1 MALHF
6 KLALDALRG
15 RSTATAPLNA
25 NTAAVSID
33 ELIRVGVGEG
43 DFAAKNCATVFAC
56 VRLLSDCIASLP
68 LKLMRIDNKG
78 NRLLDTTNP
87 LYDVLELRPN
97 SWMDKF
103 TFWKFCIN
111 SLLFRGLFVAHI
123 IRDSSGRV
131 VRLIPVKPANID
143 VESIDLDD
151 SGELRFPIT
160 TREGERRIYSG
171 RDLFYCFYE
180 TLDGVKPV
188 SPLKYARATVDLARK
203 SEEFGIA
210 TLRKSAV
217 PPGYYSTDEK
227 LNREA
232 FEVMREQLASADI
245 GRAPL
250 LDRGIKYNTV
260 SMTAEDMQMLGTRRY
275 QKEEICSFFGVSPH
289 MIGDTAQA
297 KGWSTMEQQNTEFVQ
312 YSLTPYLVRI
322 ENAIRTRLLDG
333 DPRRYAK
340 FNIGGLLRGDSAAR
354 ANYYRTLYTLGA
366 LNPNEIREKEDM
378 NGIDGGETYYR
389 QANMTPETTAAATN
403 GDPDNGNE

>member
-6 KLALDALRG
+6 KDAFNALRG
-15 RSTATAPLNA
+15 RSATVNPQNA
-25 NTAAVSID
+25 NTAPWGGD
-33 ELIRVGVGEG
+33 LETLIRGGDYG

-68 LKLMRIDNKG
+68 LKLIRIDNEG
-78 NRLLDTTNP
+78 NRLLDTANP
-87 LYDVLELRPN
+87 LYGVLENRPN

-103 TFWKFCIN
+103 TFWKFAVN

-123 IRDSSGRV
+123 IRDSSGRII
-131 VRLIPVKPANID
+131 RLIPVKPQDID
-143 VESIDLDD
+143 VGGIELDER
-151 SGELRFPIT
+151 GELVFPIT
-160 TREGERRIYSG
+160 RDGVRRLYPG
-171 RDLFYCFYE
+171 RQLFYCFYE

-188 SPLKYARATVDLARK
+188 SPLKYAAATVDLARM
-203 SEEFGIA
+203 SEKYGIS
-210 TLRKSAV
+210 TLKKAAV
-217 PPGYYSTDEK
+217 PPGYYTTDEK

-232 FEVMREQLASADI
+232 FEIMREQLANADM

-260 SMTAEDMQMLGTRRY
+260 SMTAEDMQMLETRRY
-275 QKEEICSFFGVSPH
+275 QKEEICGIFGVSPH

-297 KGWSTMEQQNTEFVQ
+297 KGWSTMEQLNTEFVQ

-322 ENAIRTRLLDG
+322 ENAIRTRLLDD

-340 FNIGGLLRGDSAAR
+340 FNVGGLLRGDSGAR

-366 LNPNEIREKEDM
+366 LSANDIREKEDM
-378 NGIDGGETYYR
+378 NAIPGGEVYYR
-389 QANMTPETTAAATN
+389 QANMTEQSAGGETD
-403 GDPDNGNE
+403 GDPENGNE